1 MPNTIVRLLNNYL
14 FLNVFFSNLFNFR
27 FEFSNFDGNDDLFKL
42 SDNQLSTNWKTFVK
56 YFSLV
61 T

>member
-14 FLNVFFSNLFNFR
+14 FLNVFFSNLFNFI

-42 SDNQLSTNWKTFVK
+42 SDNQLSTN
-56 YFSLV
+56 
-61 T
+61 